1 MSQWQTYVRG
11 GVTYRGEG
19 ARAAGGIIA
28 KPSDVVTWAR
38 MSTARIS
45 LKYMLATALHE
56 TTYAVN
62 EVDVEP
68 SGFVSRGLYQVSQEE
83 AAKVGMPG
91 ANLLDPVQCT
101 LVFARLAEK
110 NYDVIVDALP
120 PALRVVFNARIDR
133 WAYLA
138 IAHNEGVGH
147 FAPALEDGRHSGAL
161 VTIYNYGVNWG
172 DPSVPAEVDDPRSY
186 RRRNAGRPIVRYGD
200 DCITGG
206 PHWPQVPAV
215 YK

>member
-1 MSQWQTYVRG
+1 MSQRQTYARG
-11 GVTYRGEG
+11 GVTYKGEG

-28 KPSDVVTWAR
+28 RPSDVATWAR
-38 MSTARIS
+38 MSTSRIS
-45 LKYMLATALHE
+45 VKYMLATALHE
-56 TTYAVN
+56 TNYAVN
-62 EVDVEP
+62 EVDVESDAP
-68 SGFVSRGLYQVSQEE
+68 PTYGLYQVRREE
-83 AAKVGMPG
+83 ARDVGMPG
-91 ANLLDPVQCT
+91 ADLLDPVQCT

-110 NYDVIVDALP
+110 NYDAIVDALP
-120 PALRVVFNARIDR
+120 PALRVVFNARVDR

-147 FAPALEDGRHSGAL
+147 FAPALADGRHSGAL
-161 VTIYNYGVNWG
+161 VTIHNYGVNWG

-186 RRRNAGRPIVRYGD
+186 RGRNIGRPIVRYGD